1 LELRLILYKSGISI
15 LSIII
20 NIVSLLLWPKRNSIK
35 GEDRNGQ
42 VLIRS
47 KLGNGLGAELT
58 IAEMEYL
65 V

>member
-58 IAEMEYL
+58 IAGMEYL